1 VTEAEWLS
9 LDRVNTPH
17 MDWLRRRG
25 SRRQFFLAAA
35 AWARQVEDRMTGS
48 RFRDLLPAVE
58 AYADGSLTAD
68 ELTRQVRR
76 VEDTYYERTGELQR
90 LGLNPTSA
98 VRQLAADVV
107 ALQAADPRDAW
118 IAAINALK
126 AAGGVG
132 KKGLRSQQ
140 VAVLHDIFGNPFRPV
155 TFESVWRPSTA
166 VGLAESMYSTRDFA
180 AMPILAD
187 ALEEAGCDNS
197 DVLAHCRGPG
207 PHVRGCWVVDL
218 VLGTA

>member
-1 VTEAEWLS
+1 VTEAEWLA

-25 SRRQFFLAAA
+25 TRRQFFLAAA
-35 AWARQVEDRMTGS
+35 AWARQVEDRMTGP

-58 AYADGSLTAD
+58 AYADGSRTAD

-76 VEDTYYERTGELQR
+76 AEDVYYERTEALQR
-90 LGLNPTSA
+90 VGLSPTAA

-107 ALQAADPRDAW
+107 ALQAADPRDDW

-140 VAVLHDIFGNPFRPV
+140 VTVLHDIFGNPFRPL
-155 TFESVWRPSTA
+155 TFESAWRTSTA
-166 VGLAESMYSTRDFA
+166 VGLAESIYTARDFA

-187 ALEEAGCDNS
+187 ALEESGCENS

-218 VLGTA
+218 VLGKV

>member
-1 VTEAEWLS
+1 VTEVEWLA

-35 AWARQVEDRMTGS
+35 AWARQVEDRMTGP

-58 AYADGSLTAD
+58 AYADGSRTAD

-76 VEDTYYERTGELQR
+76 AEDVYYERTEELQR
-90 LGLNPTSA
+90 VGLSPTAA

-118 IAAINALK
+118 IVAINALK

-132 KKGLRSQQ
+132 KNGLRSQQ
-140 VAVLHDIFGNPFRPV
+140 AAVLHDIFGNPFRPV
-155 TFESVWRPSTA
+155 AFNTTWRSATA
-166 VGLAESMYSTRDFA
+166 VGLAETMYAARDFA

-187 ALEEAGCDNS
+187 ALEEAGCDTS

-218 VLGTA
+218 VLGRS

>member
-1 VTEAEWLS
+1 MTEADWLA

-25 SRRQFFLAAA
+25 SRRKFFLAAA
-35 AWARQVEDRMTGS
+35 AWARQVEDRMTGP

-58 AYADGSLTAD
+58 AYADGSRTAD

-76 VEDTYYERTGELQR
+76 AEDVYYERTEELQR
-90 LGLNPTSA
+90 VGLSPTAA

-140 VAVLHDIFGNPFRPV
+140 AAVLHDIFGNPFRPV
-155 TFESVWRPSTA
+155 AFDSAWRTSTA
-166 VGLAESMYSTRDFA
+166 AGLAESMYSSRDFA

-187 ALEEAGCDNS
+187 ALEEAGCDNP

-218 VLGTA
+218 VLGKV